1 MSQEIRRMG
10 FHIEGEE
17 GTLPDVTEFTQA
29 VQQALPKEW
38 WDWDPEG
45 PDAYGLV
52 CLYPLND
59 DGTIQQSDSRLRP
72 ATYQDLQNQ
81 IVKLEERIGDLQRHN
96 DNQRRI
102 IEDMAGRTS
111 LPQSK
116 MVAKIIAAIEEAGYI
131 VGWGDDDQ
139 LANLEGSLD
148 DLTVA
153 RDELKNTLD
162 EIRTER

>member
-10 FHIEGEE
+10 FHIEGGE

-72 ATYQDLQNQ
+72 A
-81 IVKLEERIGDLQRHN
+81 
-96 DNQRRI
+96 
-102 IEDMAGRTS
+102 
-111 LPQSK
+111 